1 MFFFYFFLNIIF
13 LFYFHSKPV
22 SEHLPFIIN
31 MTFTGELERSP
42 QVKHF
47 NVSVDNQSIPI
58 VAVSLDSHGR
68 LIIEL

>member
-1 MFFFYFFLNIIF
+1 M
-13 LFYFHSKPV
+13 
-22 SEHLPFIIN
+22 PFIIN

-47 NVSVDNQSIPI
+47 HVSVDNQSVPI
-58 VAVSLDSHGR
+58 ATVSLDSNGR